1 MSRELRIMFRDFAVN
16 YKYIVV
22 HARDIFDKYRAVIDH
37 QKDIVV
43 MSGNKY
49 VLTRNK
55 ADNYSDLIIKSLYI
69 ATKYMHNDTMYMR
82 NGTMYMRNGTMYMF
96 KMRAFVSS

>member
-1 MSRELRIMFRDFAVN
+1 MYIDMLMPALDISALSRNKADMSSVLLIMFRDFAIN
-16 YKYIVV
+16 YKDNVV

-49 VLTRNK
+49 
-55 ADNYSDLIIKSLYI
+55 S
-69 ATKYMHNDTMYMR
+69 M
-82 NGTMYMRNGTMYMF
+82 
-96 KMRAFVSS
+96 